1 MGHTAP
7 LLPALLL
14 LGFSAPTQAQTPP
27 IILTGADAELEANIR
42 ASLRVRNEPV
52 LQGQAQ
58 WKSGG

>member
-1 MGHTAP
+1 
-7 LLPALLL
+7 LL